1 MARPEVR
8 ESILRLLEVCPRS
21 ERGVCGLYALTGAVT
36 GAGPAEVDAA
46 LDELRREG
54 HVERQRD
61 MWRAPPAPRNG
72 GGGGGRGPLRR
83 PRAGPP
89 PPRAAGPPPPP

>member
-61 MWRAPPAPRNG
+61 MWRLPVSSGNG
-72 GGGGGRGPLRR
+72 GGAR
-83 PRAGPP
+83 
-89 PPRAAGPPPPP
+89 